1 MRKYRRISS
10 QNKIQKK
17 LTIKDMIDKLDVIK
31 IKNFHLLKDTIKIM
45 NKVKTLKIH
54 ISKKGLVS

>member
-17 LTIKDMIDKLDVIK
+17 LTIKDTIDKLDVIK

-45 NKVKTLKIH
+45 NKVKALKIH